1 MINKEMIN
9 YELEHDVQNE
19 IRIWCGE
26 HKLLAFRANVIKG
39 YSPDGRWI
47 TSGLPEGFPDVIV
60 LTNTGQT
67 IYVECK
73 TLKGKAR
80 DAQKRLHKI
89 LKEMGHVVLMPRSLE
104 QFIKEIT
111 PYIKTKEINH
121 GEEEN

>member
-1 MINKEMIN
+1 MVN
-9 YELEHDVQNE
+9 YELEHDIQNE

-60 LTNTGQT
+60 LTNQGQT

-73 TLKGKAR
+73 TLVGRAR
-80 DAQKRLHKI
+80 EKQKRLHAVMRK
-89 LKEMGHVVLMPRSLE
+89 MNHVVLIPRSLE
-104 QFIKEIT
+104 QFIEMIT
-111 PYIKTKEINH
+111 PYIN
-121 GEEEN
+121 EEN

>member
-1 MINKEMIN
+1 MVN
-9 YELEHDVQNE
+9 YKLEHDIQNE

-26 HKLLAFRANVIKG
+26 HGYLAFRANVIKG

-60 LTNTGQT
+60 LTDKGQT

-73 TLKGKAR
+73 TLKGIAR
-80 DAQKRLHKI
+80 KKQIELHNI
-89 LKEMGHVVLMPRSLE
+89 MRNMGHVVLMPRSLE

-111 PYIKTKEINH
+111 PYIERKN
-121 GEEEN
+121 